1 LAKFRQEKKRK
12 KKNHSGPVQREE
24 IHIHKTYV
32 LFGKK
37 KRRMDL
43 LPKDGFDGFAAS
55 EEWIWRIC
63 FRRSL
68 RVFGACDQSRILD
81 FF

>member
-1 LAKFRQEKKRK
+1 LIFNFSFWRSFARK
-12 KKNHSGPVQREE
+12 KKTHSGPVQREE
-24 IHIHKTYV
+24 IHLHSLV
-32 LFGKK
+32 WEEEEEN
-37 KRRMDL
+37 
-43 LPKDGFDGFAAS
+43 GFAS